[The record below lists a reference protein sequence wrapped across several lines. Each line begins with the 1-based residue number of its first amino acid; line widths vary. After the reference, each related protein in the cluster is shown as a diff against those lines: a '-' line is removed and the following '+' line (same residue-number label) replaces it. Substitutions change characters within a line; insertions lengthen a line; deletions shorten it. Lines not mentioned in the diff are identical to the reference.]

1 MCVQLRPTGPW
12 LLLLG
17 SLLHVQHVA
26 GTDQRRKHADICQEP
41 YWLFRKRL
49 GITLV
54 KKLIVNP
61 REHSTT
67 FLPQGY
73 YLPQKI
79 SLFVTK
85 TNIKNA
91 VLSVAM

>member
-1 MCVQLRPTGPW
+1 MCVQLCPTGPW

-49 GITLV
+49 GIT
-54 KKLIVNP
+54 
-61 REHSTT
+61 
-67 FLPQGY
+67 
-73 YLPQKI
+73 
-79 SLFVTK
+79 
-85 TNIKNA
+85 
-91 VLSVAM
+91 SV